1 MKRSILRENGNE
13 VLAATIA
20 HKLRCLC
27 SLCAEVTWSSKYGAQ
42 RSAVFGSLTHQHAPH
57 ATTNFKL
64 LSIRCAARGRSQSGP
79 GDMTVMYYNVA
90 APVVEEDHA

>member
-1 MKRSILRENGNE
+1 MPKPKGLEPSTFGEQAQAENQR
-13 VLAATIA
+13 ATIA
-20 HKLRCLC
+20 PRLQ
-27 SLCAEVTWSSKYGAQ
+27 VTWSSKYGAP
-42 RSAVFGSLTHQHAPH
+42 RSAVFGALTHQHAPH